1 MWQENIIQWKEE
13 TTAGSR
19 ISTDR
24 SAYDIQTI
32 VHSLQHSRNVSCLC
46 QCHSKGCEARWAGIF
61 DTFEAYAYNIDKA
74 DKARH
79 FGASVQRIPRS

>member
-61 DTFEAYAYNIDKA
+61 DTFEAYAKILELELLQEQSILTIK
-74 DKARH
+74 
-79 FGASVQRIPRS
+79 Q